1 MRPYAIF
8 VLALLSSSCLT
19 GCSFFRDLQSKKETE
34 LDSYHDEYK
43 VAGDEGRADL
53 PREKET
59 DGLSAWMESPK
70 ARAINKNLGID

>member
-8 VLALLSSSCLT
+8 VLALLGGSSLT
-19 GCSFFRDLQSKKETE
+19 GCAFFQDLQQKKATE

-53 PREKET
+53 PREKES
-59 DGLSAWMESPK
+59 DGLTPWMQSSK
-70 ARAINKNLGID
+70 ARAIEKNLGID